1 MANRLS
7 RGSFISLSAAAV
19 LAPHPAAAAIVTI
32 KAGSARDDDATPYL
46 YAIQSGIFKKNGIE
60 AVLTGMNSGSA
71 VSTAVAGGS
80 FDIGKSSLMGLIA
93 AHARKIPFLLIAPA
107 GEYFSTASVGG
118 MLVKTDGPI
127 KKAADLNGKVIA
139 VSALNDLY
147 TITTRAWI
155 DSHGGDS
162 TTVKFIELPI
172 SAVPAAI
179 EQGRIDAGNVLE
191 PELEVAI
198 ESKTV
203 RVLSHP
209 FDAIAP
215 NFTFSGW
222 FTTKEFAEKN
232 RDTVDRF
239 VRSIREAANY
249 TNAHHDLTVDALAQY
264 TKVDSAVI
272 KKSTR
277 ATAGLD
283 IELKKIQPLIDTAAK
298 YKVIPET
305 FDARDLVNPTV
316 LRL

>member
-1 MANRLS
+1 MANQLS
-7 RGSFISLSAAAV
+7 RAAFVA
-19 LAPHPAAAAIVTI
+19 LAAAAGLAPNAAFAASLSL

-46 YAIQSGIFKKNGIE
+46 YAMQSGLFKKNGID
-60 AVLTGMNSGSA
+60 AALTGMNSGSA
-71 VSTAVAGGS
+71 VSTAVVGGS

-93 AHARKIPFLLIAPA
+93 AHARRIPFILIAPA
-107 GEYFSTASVGG
+107 GEYFSSAPVSG
-118 MLVKTDGPI
+118 MLVKVDGPI
-127 KKAADLNGKVIA
+127 KKAADLSGKVIA

-162 TTVKFIELPI
+162 TTVKFVELPI

-209 FDAIAP
+209 FDAIAT

-232 RDTVDRF
+232 RDTVERF
-239 VRSIREAANY
+239 VRSLREAANY
-249 TNAHHDLTVDALAQY
+249 TNAHHDLTVDALAQF
-264 TKVDSAVI
+264 TKVDAAVI
-272 KKSTR
+272 KKSSR
-277 ATAGLD
+277 ATAGVD

-298 YKVIPET
+298 YKVIPEP
-305 FDARDLVNPTV
+305 FDARDLVDPAV
-316 LRL
+316 LHL